1 MSEAKCPECDLAQ
14 HRGDC
19 FDDEIDARL
28 SKSLRAEGE
37 RLRAHGGGSITYVE
51 RCDSC
56 ETFRQRMI
64 AEKARA
70 EKAERER
77 DEANAAIMNIRE
89 LHFKDG
95 NLDAA
100 VGGEGATAIAM
111 TLVGFYKAQGGAN
124 YVEMQLADKNTG
136 ERYTVTVQR
145 VAGKTPHELR
155 TAAEARAETLAAALR
170 EIQEGKGPFD
180 RDNHKFACNVI
191 ESMKA
196 IAALALAGEEK

>member
-77 DEANAAIMNIRE
+77 VIEWA
-89 LHFKDG
+89 L
-95 NLDAA
+95 
-100 VGGEGATAIAM
+100 
-111 TLVGFYKAQGGAN
+111 
-124 YVEMQLADKNTG
+124 G
-136 ERYTVTVQR
+136 ERGDFPSLPDDWPKRKFYWRT
-145 VAGKTPHELR
+145 ELR
-155 TAAEARAETLAAALR
+155 ERAF
-170 EIQEGKGPFD
+170 GK
-180 RDNHKFACNVI
+180 
-191 ESMKA
+191 SKA
-196 IAALALAGEEK
+196 KVSQ